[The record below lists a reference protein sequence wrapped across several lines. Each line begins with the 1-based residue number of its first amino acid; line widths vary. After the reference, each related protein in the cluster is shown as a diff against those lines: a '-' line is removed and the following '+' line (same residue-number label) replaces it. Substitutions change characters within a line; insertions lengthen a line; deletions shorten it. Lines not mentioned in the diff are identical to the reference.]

1 MQIERTGEKNRML
14 KNGKKEDAAEKK
26 LEKLP
31 LKKLERSMPSQEE
44 EEKAEK
50 EKSSSARKGKF

>member
-1 MQIERTGEKNRML
+1 MGIIK
-14 KNGKKEDAAEKK
+14 KKKKESEKV

-31 LKKLERSMPSQEE
+31 LKQLERSMPQADE

-50 EKSSSARKGKF
+50 EKSSSSRKGKF